1 MQKYIY
7 GALFIA
13 VIGFAMAG
21 FITQQFSQNNL
32 EATLSNQTND
42 DSMTSVSER
51 PIIQLKTSH
60 GDITIELFED
70 KAPKTVSHVI
80 EFTQDGLYEDT
91 LFHRVIEDFMIQGGD
106 PLTKQENNQP
116 LYGTGGPGFTFEDEI
131 NEVSLERGV
140 VAMANSGPDTNGSQ
154 FFIITA
160 DETPWLEGKHTA
172 FGNVIGGM
180 TVVDEINSV
189 ETDSKDLPIE
199 DVELFEVELMN

>member
-7 GALFIA
+7 GAVFIGM
-13 VIGFAMAG
+13 IGFAMAG

-42 DSMTSVSER
+42 NSMTSVSER
-51 PIIQLKTSH
+51 PIIQLKTSE

-70 KAPKTVSHVI
+70 KAPKTVNHII
-80 EFTQDGLYEDT
+80 EFAQDGLYEDT
-91 LFHRVIEDFMIQGGD
+91 LFHRVIEDFMIQAGD
-106 PLTKQENNQP
+106 PLTKQANNQP
-116 LYGTGGPGFTFEDEI
+116 VYGTGGPGFTFEDEI
-131 NEVSLERGV
+131 NDVELERGV

-172 FGNVIGGM
+172 FGKVIGGM
-180 TVVDEINSV
+180 PVVDTINSV
-189 ETDSKDLPIE
+189 DTDGKDLPVE
-199 DVELFEVELMN
+199 DVELFEVELVN